1 MTYGELM
8 KDEMVQSSFGGEL
21 KEAISVSQSHMAEFG
36 SWYGR
41 LLRPTFVYFFKIRNQ
56 VLVFWKAEVFVKLVR
71 VRD

>member
-36 SWYGR
+36 S
-41 LLRPTFVYFFKIRNQ
+41 
-56 VLVFWKAEVFVKLVR
+56 
-71 VRD
+71 